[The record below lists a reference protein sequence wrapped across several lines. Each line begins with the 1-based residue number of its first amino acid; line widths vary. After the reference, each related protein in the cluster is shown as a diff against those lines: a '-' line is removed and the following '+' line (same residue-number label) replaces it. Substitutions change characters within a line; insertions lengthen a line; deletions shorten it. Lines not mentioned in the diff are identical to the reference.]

1 MASSDDMTDN
11 FGKKM
16 IEELI
21 INEDNSLSEES
32 INNKIFN
39 PSDIKY
45 IDDNGEEVSFSDK
58 TWEIIKSF
66 IRDQQNPLVSHQISS
81 FNDFIANPEQNILT
95 KIICEE
101 KQFNPIVL
109 YSDINPETK
118 LPNLEY
124 KLTFTKVSVS
134 KPIINETNG
143 KEKPLTPNEARL
155 RNFAYCSNVYVDI
168 EHQIRKRINEDTW
181 SEPSKTSVKQIMIGR
196 IPIMLGSKLCVL
208 SEKNTQSRR
217 ELGECKYDQ
226 FGYFIINGQE
236 KVLVSHEK
244 LVENKPCVFYAKN
257 NKYSIFCEVHS
268 VNDNRYNIAKKT
280 VVKLTNKD
288 NAGIGNTIKVSV
300 QGFKTDIPLF
310 LILRALGI
318 NSDKE
323 IMKLCAYDLN
333 DSELTQLLLPSSE
346 EGILALTQKDA
357 IDELIKNISINSITN
372 YNLSAKE
379 KKENK
384 IKSLNDIFLNYLL
397 PHLNHETEEDKQTN
411 FYRKAYYLGYMVNRM
426 LNCLLKRRNYDDRD
440 NLCNKKLETAG
451 TLTAFLFC
459 VIWRQ
464 KTLKNFVRDIKKDL
478 SSIQGGIE
486 NIKIEKYLKPTI
498 IDTGIK
504 RSFSIGDWG
513 AKQNSNNRK
522 GVSQLVVRHNY
533 KSALSHTRRVITPLD
548 SKSSKVTGPHMLHG
562 SHWGYLCAAET
573 PDGPQIG
580 VNKNL
585 TFTSTITNYVN
596 PINVFEI
603 LDYNETT
610 MLEEFNNF
618 TDLKNNTKVFVNGV
632 WTGIHNNPKKLYD
645 SLIMA
650 RRNGILHMHTSITWY
665 HEYGELWIFTDAGR
679 LIRPLYI
686 VDNNKLRLTNKIID
700 DISSSK
706 IKWQDLFGI
715 KQIIDLEDDTSD
727 ISKLSD
733 NSIIE
738 YIDVNEVEK
747 CMIATT
753 PNDLHNNNIDN
764 PTYLNYTHC
773 EFHPSMIFGVVI
785 SDQPLSNHNAGP
797 RVIYFANQCKQSLG
811 LIGTN
816 IKDRIDTIM
825 HMLHHPQKPLVTT
838 SLSRITPG
846 YELASGQT
854 AIIAIQC
861 YTGYNQEDS
870 LLINGNAIDRGLF
883 NSTYYRKHWDEEKK
897 NHQELQ
903 DEKFTKPGKNV
914 IQAKENYDALDS
926 NGFAKIGTKVVGG
939 QVIIGKLVPVKQEKD
954 SIQKYRDASTT
965 MKHNDVGY
973 IDNVKWD
980 INGDG
985 YRFCKVKVRTV
996 RQPEIGDKLACYD
1009 TETEILTENKGWI
1022 KFNKLD
1028 YTDKVASLID
1038 NKLVYQ
1044 NPTEIMSYEHNGKMY
1059 KIKNQNIDLLVTPN
1073 HRLFL
1078 NNNKIIRCDNLY
1090 TINNSN
1096 MFMTDINNNKLKFKN
1111 TDVSVID
1118 YNNKVYCCTVEGN
1131 GIIYVR
1137 RNKIPVWC
1145 GNSRHA
1151 QKGTI
1156 GMILPQEDMPFN
1168 KDGISP
1174 DLIMNPHGIP
1184 TRMTLGHMIETLM
1197 GRVCCMKGI
1206 EADGTPFNGLSIKKV
1221 CKILGTPIEEG
1232 GCGFTEVTKPDGKY
1246 GYGTEVLYSG
1256 MSGEQFAVRVFMG
1269 PTYYYRLKHMVA
1281 DKMHSRSTGPMTMHT
1296 RQPSEGRSREGGFR
1310 IGEMERD
1317 CIIAHGT
1324 AFFLKERLLDVS
1336 DLYKVYI
1343 NRKNG
1348 LIAIGNPE
1356 KGTLK
1361 NDQTDSK
1368 PVYIP
1373 YAFKLLMQEL
1383 MAIGIV
1389 PRLIVD

>member
-1 MASSDDMTDN
+1 M
-11 FGKKM
+11 
-16 IEELI
+16 
-21 INEDNSLSEES
+21 
-32 INNKIFN
+32 
-39 PSDIKY
+39 
-45 IDDNGEEVSFSDK
+45 
-58 TWEIIKSF
+58 
-66 IRDQQNPLVSHQISS
+66 
-81 FNDFIANPEQNILT
+81 
-95 KIICEE
+95 
-101 KQFNPIVL
+101 
-109 YSDINPETK
+109 
-118 LPNLEY
+118 
-124 KLTFTKVSVS
+124 
-134 KPIINETNG
+134 
-143 KEKPLTPNEARL
+143 
-155 RNFAYCSNVYVDI
+155 
-168 EHQIRKRINEDTW
+168 
-181 SEPSKTSVKQIMIGR
+181 
-196 IPIMLGSKLCVL
+196 
-208 SEKNTQSRR
+208 
-217 ELGECKYDQ
+217 
-226 FGYFIINGQE
+226 
-236 KVLVSHEK
+236 
-244 LVENKPCVFYAKN
+244 
-257 NKYSIFCEVHS
+257 
-268 VNDNRYNIAKKT
+268 
-280 VVKLTNKD
+280 
-288 NAGIGNTIKVSV
+288 
-300 QGFKTDIPLF
+300 
-310 LILRALGI
+310 
-318 NSDKE
+318 
-323 IMKLCAYDLN
+323 
-333 DSELTQLLLPSSE
+333 LLPSSE
-346 EGILALTQKDA
+346 EGILALNQKDA

-372 YNLSAKE
+372 YNLTTKE

-384 IKSLNDIFLNYLL
+384 IKNLNDIFLNYLL

-411 FYRKAYYLGYMVNRM
+411 FYRKAYYIGYMVNRM
-426 LNCLLKRRNYDDRD
+426 LSCLLKRRNYDDRD

-522 GVSQLVVRHNY
+522 GVSQLVVRHNF

-585 TFTSTITNYVN
+585 TFTATITNYVN

-618 TDLKNNTKVFVNGV
+618 TDLKNNTKIFVNGV
-632 WTGIHNNPKKLYD
+632 WSGLHNNPKKLYD
-645 SLIMA
+645 SLIIA

-665 HEYGELWIFTDAGR
+665 HEYGEIWIFTDAGR

-686 VDNNKLRLTNKIID
+686 VDNNKLRLTNKIVN
-700 DISSSK
+700 DIKESK
-706 IKWQDLFGI
+706 MKWQDLFGI
-715 KQIIDLEDDTSD
+715 KQIVDLEEDTSD

-733 NSIIE
+733 NSIVE

-747 CMIATT
+747 CMISTT
-753 PNDLHNNNIDN
+753 PNDLHNNNTDN

-838 SLSRITPG
+838 NLSRITPG

-996 RQPEIGDKLACYD
+996 RQPEIGDKLA
-1009 TETEILTENKGWI
+1009 
-1022 KFNKLD
+1022 
-1028 YTDKVASLID
+1028 
-1038 NKLVYQ
+1038 
-1044 NPTEIMSYEHNGKMY
+1044 
-1059 KIKNQNIDLLVTPN
+1059 
-1073 HRLFL
+1073 
-1078 NNNKIIRCDNLY
+1078 
-1090 TINNSN
+1090 
-1096 MFMTDINNNKLKFKN
+1096 
-1111 TDVSVID
+1111 
-1118 YNNKVYCCTVEGN
+1118 
-1131 GIIYVR
+1131 
-1137 RNKIPVWC
+1137 
-1145 GNSRHA
+1145 SRHA

-1206 EADGTPFNGLSIKKV
+1206 EAYGTPFSGLSIKKL
-1221 CKILGTPIEEG
+1221 CKILGTPQEEG